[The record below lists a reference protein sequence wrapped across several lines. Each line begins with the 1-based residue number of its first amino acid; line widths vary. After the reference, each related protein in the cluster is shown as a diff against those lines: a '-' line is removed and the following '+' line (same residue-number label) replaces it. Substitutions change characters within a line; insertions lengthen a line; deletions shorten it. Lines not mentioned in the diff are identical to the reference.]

1 MGYRVNSPGDPDADV
16 LGGKGAA
23 LGLASPPPPTLLS
36 LVLEP
41 Q

>member
-23 LGLASPPPPTLLS
+23 LGLEYIHEARGHFR
-36 LVLEP
+36 
-41 Q
+41 